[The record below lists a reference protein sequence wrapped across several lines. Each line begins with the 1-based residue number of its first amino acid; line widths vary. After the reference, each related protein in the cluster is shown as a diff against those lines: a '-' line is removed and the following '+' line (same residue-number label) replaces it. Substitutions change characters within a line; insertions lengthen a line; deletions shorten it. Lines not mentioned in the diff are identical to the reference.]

1 MGGPR
6 TEESMVH
13 IKLQP
18 DTLDAENRKFTHVRL
33 PQPLF
38 LNSVPKSGTHL
49 IKNVIRMFVPLEDH
63 FKVQFIQ
70 WGNLF
75 QCLEAFK
82 PENRMLSWG
91 HLLFS
96 DASAVEAAPAR
107 KIVFVRDPYTWVLAR
122 ARFMLSDQFGDNSVL
137 VKNGELTVDALL
149 NLMIFG
155 IHGKAMSMRDLYNY
169 NAVAWMGTDCTVL
182 KYEDLVA
189 AVRQL
194 DSNEGEAYFMRVF
207 EAAGLASVPD
217 DWRERVRIGSDRKQS
232 GTARENLTEGG
243 VTIPDTL
250 TAQQKALVDYA
261 APGLRT
267 ILGYV

>member
-1 MGGPR
+1 MPR
-6 TEESMVH
+6 
-13 IKLQP
+13 IRLRP
-18 DTLDAENRKFTHVRL
+18 DTLDQENKKFSHTRL

-49 IKNVIRMFVPLEDH
+49 IKNVMRMFVPLEDQ

-137 VKNGELTVDALL
+137 VKNGELTVDTLI

-169 NAVAWMGTDCTVL
+169 NAVAWMGTDCTML
-182 KYEDLVA
+182 KYEDLVT
-189 AVRQL
+189 AVRNL
-194 DSNEGEAYFMRVF
+194 DSDEAEAYFMRVF

-232 GTARENLTEGG
+232 GTARENLTEGSIR
-243 VTIPDTL
+243 IPDTL

-261 APGLRT
+261 APGLRA
-267 ILGYV
+267 ILGYS